1 MFTFM
6 AFQGKTFKYVA
17 LLSLIFIF
25 FIGINEG
32 VSQTSEIRGIP
43 YFQIYETRDY
53 PGEQQMFDVI
63 QWHDGSMLFAN
74 AGGLV
79 QHADDDWRIFAR
91 FDATFISEI
100 EASKFDSTLIWAG
113 SYSNLGYFV
122 QDEIGEFHYHSISE
136 KIPEDYSDFSNV
148 YDIVELENHVL
159 FFSDLYLFKFS
170 KSDSSVTVLNEIEYQ
185 GKTSTLINLI
195 QWNGEEYV
203 FLANG
208 DIIKKTGQDWQEIN
222 NSGVLSSQ
230 VQLSRSFNDLVYL
243 VDFEKGLLTF
253 DGQSVEEFAP
263 EISSFIT
270 ENSIG
275 AFTVSDDHQL
285 VIATDA
291 GVVMLNED
299 GEVVHLFN
307 EEIGFP
313 EDEVNGVT
321 FDNEG
326 DLWILGEATVTQ
338 VYLSVPVRHFPGES
352 LGFGDALHIREF
364 DESLI
369 IPAMDGLFRIDEPLT
384 NVWNKSVDEIIYQYD
399 LESIFWNT
407 LLVEDE
413 LWVASQDGIF
423 KIIGDEL
430 SPIVLN
436 IEVRQLRQLT
446 ETIILAVTYNGLDWL
461 KMNNGVWEYQGTIES
476 VPEHI
481 LELAVIPSLEF
492 WAGGVSGEVFQGV
505 LNETEND
512 FEIQTYD
519 YESGLPDTDL
529 YEPTY
534 TGNEIII
541 NSKYGFY
548 TFDPETKTFSAIESI
563 NEQLGNWGEYLR
575 MDKYGTLWTQYAN
588 VEGFNGV
595 IEIEPDEGLEWIANF
610 TPFEITTD
618 NFGDFLEIRG
628 NTVWVGSTE
637 SLIHMDITEDF
648 NPTIPE
654 VSLWSIQSNFDQE
667 YLSYS
672 VPVPPAIQY
681 EQKDVELSFI
691 SSSYRYPTKNEF
703 RFKLG
708 ENEWS
713 EWRSESTI
721 SINPFLPGQQE
732 ISIQTRDFMGVESEP
747 TIFAITIIAPW
758 YLSNFAYFLY
768 TVLFLGIFISAV
780 RWVAG
785 YRIQQQMKDIKLRE
799 IERII
804 ELDEVKTK
812 LLINISHELR
822 TPLTL
827 VTGPVKQLLD
837 SDKIEDD
844 FLLHKLQVAHRNG
857 RRLHDLVEQ
866 VLDLSRL
873 DSNIVQFNPAEIPLQ
888 TFIQRV
894 TESFEAAIEKKSLN
908 VSINLPESE
917 ISFQADADK
926 LEKILINLLSN
937 AIKFTPVKGRI
948 ELNLIDFASEIQI
961 DVTDTGRGIES
972 QDIDHVFDR
981 FHSTSDQL
989 DGGGQGIGVGLSI
1002 TKEFVELHD
1011 GRITVKSESGKGATF
1026 KVILPKK
1033 EYEEVVAFI
1042 EEPNEASGEVEEK
1055 SIQLSVNGKE
1065 FSALV
1070 VEDNPDMREYVSELL
1085 SQLNIRVEQAEN
1097 GIEGKKQM
1105 SLLNPDIVISDIMM
1119 PEMNGFEFAQWMRSV
1134 PEHKQIPIIL
1144 LSARSEVEDKVHGFQ
1159 IGVSD
1164 YLTKPFNAQELQA
1177 RVDNLLVLKKEREDA
1192 ASNNESGE
1200 TVLSADSELVQQL
1213 QIFVEEQLDQSK
1225 ITVDELANHAAM
1237 SVRNLQRMLKE
1248 ITGFTPNEF
1257 IREIRLFAARDLLE
1271 TKQKRSISEVAY
1283 AVGFSTPAYFTKQY
1297 KKRFGSSPADY
1308 F

>member
-1 MFTFM
+1 M
-6 AFQGKTFKYVA
+6 
-17 LLSLIFIF
+17 
-25 FIGINEG
+25 
-32 VSQTSEIRGIP
+32 SQTSEIRGIP
-43 YFQIYETRDY
+43 YFQVYETRDY

-91 FDATFISEI
+91 FDATFISKI
-100 EASKFDSTLIWAG
+100 IPSTYDSTLIWSG
-113 SYSNLGYFV
+113 SYSNIGYFI
-122 QDEIGEFHYHSISE
+122 QNKLGEFEYFTLSD
-136 KIPEDYSDFSNV
+136 KIQEELSNFSNV
-148 YDIVELENHVL
+148 YDVIERENDVL
-159 FFSDLYLFKFS
+159 FFSDLYLFS
-170 KSDSSVTVLNEIEYQ
+170 YSLIDSNITVLDEIEFQ
-185 GKTSTLINLI
+185 GETGAITNYLN
-195 QWNGEEYV
+195 WRGEEYY
-203 FLANG
+203 FLSSG
-208 DIIKKTGQDWQEIN
+208 DIIKKVGENWEKIEVQGISPTQVFLSRAHSNVVYLYDLEEGLLRFDGETVQQFAREIN
-222 NSGVLSSQ
+222 KYIQEHSV
-230 VQLSRSFNDLVYL
+230 NDIIIS
-243 VDFEKGLLTF
+243 DNH
-253 DGQSVEEFAP
+253 
-263 EISSFIT
+263 EI
-270 ENSIG
+270 
-275 AFTVSDDHQL
+275 
-285 VIATDA
+285 VISTDA
-291 GVVMLNED
+291 GVLMLNSSGDLEYI
-299 GEVVHLFN
+299 FN
-307 EEIGFP
+307 KNTGLP
-313 EDEVNGVT
+313 ENVISSVT
-321 FDNEG
+321 FDQKG
-326 DLWILGEATVTQ
+326 DLWILGESTVTQ
-338 VYLSVPVRHFPGES
+338 VYLSVPVRHFPGEA
-352 LGFGDALHIREF
+352 LIFGDALHINEH
-364 DESLI
+364 EGSLI
-369 IPAMDGLFRIDEPLT
+369 VPSLDGLYRIDQPLT
-384 NVWNKSVDEIIYQYD
+384 NVINTPLDEIIFKYD
-399 LESIFWNT
+399 LESIFWNS
-407 LLVEDE
+407 LAIDDE
-413 LWVASQDGIF
+413 IWVASQAGVF
-423 KIIGDEL
+423 QLNGDEL
-430 SPIVLN
+430 LPIVPG
-436 IEVRQLRQLT
+436 IEARQLRRLT
-446 ETIILAVTYNGLDWL
+446 ENMVLIVTYNGLDML
-461 KMNNGVWEYQGTIES
+461 IRENGVWNYEGTLED

-481 LELAVIPSLEF
+481 LELAVIPDKEF
-492 WAGGVSGEVFQGV
+492 WAGGVSGDVFRGI
-505 LNETEND
+505 LNEAKNE
-512 FEIQTYD
+512 
-519 YESGLPDTDL
+519 YEVRKYSAEAGLPETDL
-529 YEPTY
+529 LEPTF
-534 TGNEIII
+534 TDNGIIV
-541 NSKYGFY
+541 NSKFGFFK
-548 TFDPETKTFSAIESI
+548 FDHDSESFYPIESI

-575 MDKYGTLWTQYAN
+575 MDNYGTLWTQYAN
-588 VEGFNGV
+588 IEGFNGV
-595 IEIEPDEGLEWIANF
+595 IEIEPDEELEWKANF

-618 NFGDFLEIRG
+618 NFGDFLEVRG

-654 VSLWSIQSNFDQE
+654 ISLWSIKSNFDQE
-667 YLSYS
+667 FISYS

-708 ENEWS
+708 DNEWS

-721 SINPFLPGQQE
+721 SINPFFPGQQE
-732 ISIQTRDFMGVESEP
+732 ISIQTRDFMRVESEP
-747 TIFAITIIAPW
+747 TIIAVTIIAPW
-758 YLSNFAYFLY
+758 YLSNFAYLLY
-768 TVLFLGIFISAV
+768 SVLFLGIFISAV

-908 VSINLPESE
+908 VSINIPDSE

-926 LEKILINLLSN
+926 LEKVLINLLSN

-948 ELNLIDFASEIQI
+948 ELNLIDLASEIQI
-961 DVTDTGRGIES
+961 EVTDTGRGIES
-972 QDIDHVFDR
+972 KDIDHVFDR

-989 DGGGQGIGVGLSI
+989 EGGGQGIGVGLSI

-1042 EEPNEASGEVEEK
+1042 KEPNEASAEVEEK

-1105 SLLNPDIVISDIMM
+1105 SILNPDIVISDIMM

-1134 PEHKQIPIIL
+1134 PEYRQTPIIL
-1144 LSARSEVEDKVHGFQ
+1144 LSARSEVEDKVHGFRL
-1159 IGVSD
+1159 GVSD

-1177 RVDNLLVLKKEREDA
+1177 RVDNLLVLKKEREEA
-1192 ASNNESGE
+1192 VAISKGTEE
-1200 TVLSADSELVQQL
+1200 PLSADTELVQQL
-1213 QIFVEEQLDQSK
+1213 QEYVEGHLGQSK
-1225 ITVDELANHAAM
+1225 ITVDELANHVAM
-1237 SVRNLQRMLKE
+1237 SVRNLQRILKE
-1248 ITGFTPNEF
+1248 STGFSPNEF

-1271 TKQKRSISEVAY
+1271 TKQKRSISEVAFS
-1283 AVGFSTPAYFTKQY
+1283 VGFSTPAYFTKQY
-1297 KKRFGSSPADY
+1297 KKRFGSSPAQ
-1308 F
+1308 FF